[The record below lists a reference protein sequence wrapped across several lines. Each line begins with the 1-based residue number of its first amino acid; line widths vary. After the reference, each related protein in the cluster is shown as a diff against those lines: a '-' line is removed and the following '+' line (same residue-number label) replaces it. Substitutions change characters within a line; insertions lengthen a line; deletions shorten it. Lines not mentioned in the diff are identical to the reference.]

1 MPCCYDALSAKL
13 IEKHGFKLTFMSGFG
28 VSALHGL
35 PDTGLLSYGEVVSQ
49 LRCITESINIPVI
62 GKQSPTIVHRIL
74 LNFEIADGDTGYG
87 NAINVKRTVKGF
99 ANAGAA
105 GIMLEDQLNP
115 KRCGHTKGKSVVS
128 REEAELRIQAAVDAR
143 EEVNQFLRAS

>member
-1 MPCCYDALSAKL
+1 MLTLSIAIAKL
-13 IEKHGFKLTFMSGFG
+13 
-28 VSALHGL
+28 
-35 PDTGLLSYGEVVSQ
+35 Q
-49 LRCITESINIPVI
+49 
-62 GKQSPTIVHRIL
+62 
-74 LNFEIADGDTGYG
+74 IADGDTGYG

-105 GIMLEDQLNP
+105 GIMLEDQLQP

-143 EEVNQFLRAS
+143 EEVCLLLCSSYKRIYLFSRWDVTL